1 LERNLTED
9 GLAVVGAPKGEETL
23 ALTAYRTLRLDII
36 RGARLPGERLRIKR
50 LGEIYKIGPTPLREA
65 LQRLSADRLVIN
77 EGNRGFT
84 VAPLNFRE
92 FEDLNIART
101 VVEKE
106 ALRLSIAKGDDDWE
120 SRVVAASYLMQ
131 KEDRAL
137 AAGCGAV
144 PDSWERANAGF
155 HSALVSACGS
165 RWLLWT
171 RNNLQDLCERYRR
184 ASVAKR
190 PERDLSS
197 EHSEIANAALAR
209 DADLACRL
217 IERHFALTASQLS
230 EVLGNPGARTA
241 V

>member
-1 LERNLTED
+1 MAED
-9 GLAVVGAPKGEETL
+9 GLAPFRAPRGEETL
-23 ALTAYRTLRLDII
+23 AHAAYRVLRRDII
-36 RGARLPGERLRIKR
+36 RGTRLPGERLRIKR
-50 LGEIYKIGPTPLREA
+50 LGEIYGIGPTPLREA
-65 LQRLSADRLVIN
+65 LQRLSADQLVIN

-84 VAPLNFRE
+84 VAPLDFTE
-92 FEDLNIART
+92 FEDLNTART

-120 SRVVAASYLMQ
+120 SRVVAASYLMR
-131 KEDRAL
+131 KEDQAL
-137 AAGCGAV
+137 AAGRGAV

-184 ASVAKR
+184 ASVARR
-190 PERDLSS
+190 PQRDLSR
-197 EHSEIANAALAR
+197 EHAEIADAALAR
-209 DADLACRL
+209 DADLACSL

-230 EVLGNPGARTA
+230 QVLGDLGTRAA
-241 V
+241 I